1 MTIVPD
7 ILGEVEVYEVPDPGA
22 GNPVNHTVIKSGRWL
37 INHVT
42 FRFNTA
48 ANVGT
53 RYTKIWFTQ
62 SGIGFAY
69 SCLLFTPISNNAQV
83 YHTAAH
89 GYPVDYASKPEYA
102 FLPLPRILQFS
113 GTFRLNI
120 DAFGMFPGDAFS
132 RIKIFA
138 SFWHEH

>member
-7 ILGEVEVYEVPDPGA
+7 ILGEPEIYEVPDPA
-22 GNPVNHTVIKSGRWL
+22 PGNQVNHTVSKSGRWL
-37 INHVT
+37 INHIT

-48 ANVGT
+48 ANLGT
-53 RYTKIWFTQ
+53 RYTKLWFNQ
-62 SGIGFAY
+62 SGIDFAY
-69 SCLLFTPISNNAQV
+69 TALMFTPISDSVTV

-89 GYPVDYASKPEYA
+89 GYPTDYASKPEYA

-113 GTFRLNI
+113 GTFTLKI

-132 RIKIFA
+132 RVKIFA